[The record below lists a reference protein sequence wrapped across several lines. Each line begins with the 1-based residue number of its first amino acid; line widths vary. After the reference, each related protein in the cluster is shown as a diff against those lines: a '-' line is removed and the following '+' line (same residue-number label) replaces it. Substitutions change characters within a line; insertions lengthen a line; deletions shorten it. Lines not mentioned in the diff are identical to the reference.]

1 MPSLI
6 NDTFVKTLFKQKT
19 AYTPCWVMRQAGRY
33 LPEYRETRK
42 KAGSFLDLCK
52 NKDFATEVTM
62 QPLERYPNLDA
73 AILFSDILTIPDA
86 MGLGLYFE
94 DGEGPKFKHPLQDES
109 AIQKLDIPN
118 VEEKLVYVFDAVR
131 SIKKAL
137 NNQVPLIGFSGSPWT
152 LATYMV
158 EGQGGTDFLKIKK
171 LVYSRPDLIN
181 HILKVNTETVTKYLA
196 SQIDA
201 GADVVMIFDSWGGTL
216 AHSEYEIYS
225 LNFMKV
231 IISNLN
237 LLGYQDVPKIIFTK
251 GGGYSLQAQSDSGA
265 DAIGLDWQTS
275 LGYARK
281 ITNDKVTLQGNLD
294 PSILLSTPKVIERTA
309 KKVLDDYGKGEGH
322 IFNLGH
328 GITQFTPP
336 ENLDALLET
345 VRNYSPKYHQD

>member
-1 MPSLI
+1 MSSLI
-6 NDTFVKTLFKQKT
+6 NDTLVKTLFKQKT

-94 DGEGPKFKHPLQDES
+94 DGEGPKFKYPLQDES
-109 AIQKLDIPN
+109 TIQKLDIPN
-118 VEEKLVYVFDAVR
+118 VEEKLSYVFDAVS

-137 NNQVPLIGFSGSPWT
+137 NNRVPLIGFAGSPWT

-158 EGQGGTDFLKIKK
+158 EGKGGTDFLQIKK
-171 LVYSRPDLIN
+171 ILYSRPDLIN
-181 HILKVNTETVTKYLA
+181 HILKINTETITKYLA

-201 GADVVMIFDSWGGTL
+201 GVDIVMIFDSWGGTL
-216 AHSEYEIYS
+216 AHHEYEIYS

-237 LLGYQDVPKIIFTK
+237 LLGYQDIPKIIFTK
-251 GGGYSLQAQSDSGA
+251 GGGHSLRAQGDSGA
-265 DAIGLDWQTS
+265 DALGLDWQTS
-275 LGYARK
+275 LSYARK
-281 ITNDKVTLQGNLD
+281 ITNDKVALQGNLD
-294 PSILLSTPKVIERTA
+294 PSILLSTPKVIERTV

-336 ENLDALLET
+336 ENLHALLET
-345 VRNYSPKYHQD
+345 VRNYSSKYHQN

>member
-1 MPSLI
+1 MTPFK
-6 NDTFVKTLFKQKT
+6 NDVFLRTLFKEKT
-19 AYTPCWVMRQAGRY
+19 PYTPTWIMRQAGRY

-94 DGEGPKFKHPLQDES
+94 EGEGPKFKNPLQDENE
-109 AIQKLDIPN
+109 IQKLDIPN
-118 VEEKLVYVFDAVR
+118 IEEELAYVFNAIS

-137 NNQVPLIGFSGSPWT
+137 NNRIPLIGFSGSPWT

-158 EGQGGTDFLKIKK
+158 EGQGGTNFLKIKEM
-171 LVYSRPDLIN
+171 LYSRSDLIN
-181 HILKVNTETVTKYLA
+181 HILKINTEAVTKYLA
-196 SQIDA
+196 CQIDA
-201 GADVVMIFDSWGGTL
+201 GADVVMIFDSWGGAL
-216 AHSEYEIYS
+216 AHNEYEIYS
-225 LNFMKV
+225 LNYMKV

-237 LLGYQDVPKIIFTK
+237 LLGYQNIPKILFTK
-251 GGGYSLQAQSDSGA
+251 GGGQWLKSQANSGA
-265 DAIGLDWQTS
+265 NALGVDWQTQ
-275 LGYARK
+275 LGAARK
-281 ITNDKVTLQGNLD
+281 LINDKVVLQGNLD
-294 PSILLSTPKVIERTA
+294 PSILLSNPKEIEKA
-309 KKVLDDYGKGEGH
+309 VKIVLDDYGKGEGH

-336 ENLDALLET
+336 ENLQALLET
-345 VRNYSPKYHQD
+345 VRNYSPKYHQG

>member
-1 MPSLI
+1 MTPFK
-6 NDTFVKTLFKQKT
+6 NDVFLRTLFKEKT
-19 AYTPCWVMRQAGRY
+19 PYTPTWIMRQAGRY

-94 DGEGPKFKHPLQDES
+94 EGEGPKFKNPLQDENE
-109 AIQKLDIPN
+109 IQKLDIPN
-118 VEEKLVYVFDAVR
+118 IEEELAYVFNAIS

-137 NNQVPLIGFSGSPWT
+137 NNRIPLIGFSGSPWT

-158 EGQGGTDFLKIKK
+158 EGQGGTNFLKIKEM
-171 LVYSRPDLIN
+171 LYSRSDLII
-181 HILKVNTETVTKYLA
+181 HILKINTEAVTKYLA
-196 SQIDA
+196 CQIDA
-201 GADVVMIFDSWGGTL
+201 GADVVMIFDSWGGAL
-216 AHSEYEIYS
+216 AHNEYEIYS
-225 LNFMKV
+225 LNYMKV

-237 LLGYQDVPKIIFTK
+237 LLGYQNIPKILFTK
-251 GGGYSLQAQSDSGA
+251 GGGQWLKSQANSGA
-265 DAIGLDWQTS
+265 NALGVDWQTQ
-275 LGYARK
+275 LGAARK
-281 ITNDKVTLQGNLD
+281 LINDKVVLQGNLD
-294 PSILLSTPKVIERTA
+294 PSILLSNPKEIEKA
-309 KKVLDDYGKGEGH
+309 VKIVLDDYGKGEGH

-336 ENLDALLET
+336 ENLQALLET
-345 VRNYSPKYHQD
+345 VRNYSPKYHQG